1 MKICNNHYHSK
12 EELGGL
18 GHIPTKFYILGQ
30 RKTQGLLTKK
40 KKKQTQNLRQEDIGI
55 IEAGAQILK
64 LDNITY
70 NTVIILIT

>member
-30 RKTQGLLTKK
+30 RKTRCYQKKKTKK
-40 KKKQTQNLRQEDIGI
+40 QNLRQEDIGI
-55 IEAGAQILK
+55 TEAGAQILK

-70 NTVIILIT
+70 NIVIILIT

>member
-40 KKKQTQNLRQEDIGI
+40 KKTNPE
-55 IEAGAQILK
+55 LK
-64 LDNITY
+64 TGGHWY
-70 NTVIILIT
+70 H